1 MDRSLRTPA
10 LPGSGQGTGAAIRF
24 HLSREWLPAPLCSI
38 VCGHGYCIPKGRAL
52 SSVLFSLSTPLLYVP
67 FEWVHDW
74 ILLDTCRPAWY
85 PEDDFLYTLHNPS
98 GGLSMKKLQF
108 AMVGGGNGALIGDIH
123 RIGAQFDDLAEL
135 KAG

>member
-1 MDRSLRTPA
+1 MDRSLPTPA

-24 HLSREWLPAPLCSI
+24 HLSREWPQRPCVRLSVVMVIVSQRDGPCQACSFLYPLPSC
-38 VCGHGYCIPKGRAL
+38 
-52 SSVLFSLSTPLLYVP
+52 VP

-98 GGLSMKKLQF
+98 GGLSMKK
-108 AMVGGGNGALIGDIH
+108 AAIRNGRGRNAP
-123 RIGAQFDDLAEL
+123 
-135 KAG
+135 